1 MLILGMYKVA
11 LNIYFFLTAQE
22 GWIDSLSLWGGS
34 FSHASLYN
42 LKLDSWNTLMCWWRE
57 VLLDNILG
65 TELWYKGLGKKF
77 GTWLVDVASAGG
89 TKFVYLFDDLGW

>member
-11 LNIYFFLTAQE
+11 LKIYFFLTAQE

-42 LKLDSWNTLMCWWRE
+42 LKLDSWYILMCWWRE